1 MTYLSYMAL
10 GYIRL
15 QIRVL
20 HNGVKI
26 YMCLTNNSCQQNNQK
41 EKEEKMICHV

>member
-15 QIRVL
+15 QNRVL

-26 YMCLTNNSCQQNNQK
+26 YMCTCFSLTNNSCQQNNQK
-41 EKEEKMICHV
+41 EKE

>member
-1 MTYLSYMAL
+1 MTYLAYMAL

-15 QIRVL
+15 HIRVL

-26 YMCLTNNSCQQNNQK
+26 YMCTQVL
-41 EKEEKMICHV
+41 VPV